1 VSETDLTDAR
11 PVRKHARRRSGWVV
25 FVRDLVVILVIAFL
39 VSFLLKTYLIRSFY
53 IPSSSMED
61 TLQIND
67 RIIVN
72 ELVPNVMP
80 IQYGDVIVFRDPGGW
95 LGTQPQPET
104 NWFLGALDWL
114 GSLVGVTASDSNDH
128 LIKRVIGLP
137 GDHVTCCTPTGNLTV
152 NGVPLDEPYLKVA
165 EDQNAAPQEFDVTVP
180 EGSLWMMGD
189 NRYNSKDS
197 LGHIDDPGNGFVPIG
212 TVVGKALVISWPVS
226 RWTVLDN
233 YPLTFAGVADARS
246 PSPGGGSASVAGA
259 GAADQAQ
266 SATVSP

>member
-1 VSETDLTDAR
+1 MSETELPEAR
-11 PVRKHARRRSGWVV
+11 PARRHGRSRPAWLV
-25 FVRDLVVILVIAFL
+25 FIRDIAIVLVIAFL

-72 ELVPNVMP
+72 ELVPNAMP
-80 IQYGDVIVFRDPGGW
+80 VQYGDVVVFRDPGGW
-95 LGTQPQPET
+95 LTSTPKPET

-137 GDHVTCCTPTGNLTV
+137 GDRVVCCTATGSLTV
-152 NGVPLDEPYLKVA
+152 NGVPLDEPYLKIPVG
-165 EDQNAAPQEFDVTVP
+165 EDAAPKAFDVTVP
-180 EGSLWMMGD
+180 ADSLWLMGD

-197 LGHIDDPGNGFVPIG
+197 LGHIDDEPGHGFVPM
-212 TVVGKALVISWPVS
+212 TALVGKALVISWPIG
-226 RWTVLDN
+226 RWRVLDN
-233 YPLTFAGVADARS
+233 YPLTFAGVADARA
-246 PSPGGGSASVAGA
+246 PAETPAALMQAG
-259 GAADQAQ
+259 
-266 SATVSP
+266 P